1 MHTDEYEIS
10 VGREI
15 SLGRKL
21 IRGLKRSIQKK
32 ERQHGISTEVLLEA
46 LCQGQLAE
54 TNTDFSNW
62 RRDWQEL
69 QGLERM
75 PSQ

>member
-21 IRGLKRSIQKK
+21 IRGLKRSTQKK
-32 ERQHGISTEVLLEA
+32 ERQHGISTEVLLDA
-46 LCQGQLAE
+46 LCQWQLAE
-54 TNTDFSNW
+54 TNTDFLNW
-62 RRDWQEL
+62 RRDCQEL
-69 QGLERM
+69 QGLECM